1 MAISSGGSNRE
12 YHCASV
18 VLDWTGGV
26 APGTL
31 TSTVSVPAG
40 AQIISYSVMGG
51 AIVPTAGTSIEIK
64 VGGTPLGAVVNLAK
78 YDAVGE
84 GATMFVA
91 DGTLASSSGAISVAT
106 LGTHDIGSTKVSVCY
121 IV

>member
-1 MAISSGGSNRE
+1 MAINSAGGNRE

-18 VLDWTGGV
+18 NCDWAAT
-26 APGTL
+26 AAGTL
-31 TSTVSVPAG
+31 TSTVTVPAG

-51 AIVPTAGTSIEIK
+51 ATVPTTGTTVRIA
-64 VGGTPLGAVVNLAK
+64 VGGVNLGPTIAFAK

-84 GATMFVA
+84 GATLFVA
-91 DGTLASSSGAISVAT
+91 DGTIASSSGAISVVT
-106 LGTHDIGSTKVSVCY
+106 TGTHDVGQTKCSVCY

>member
-26 APGTL
+26 GPGTF

-51 AIVPTAGTSIEIK
+51 SIVPATGTSLEIK
-64 VGGTPLGAVVNLAK
+64 VGGVALGAVILKAK

-84 GATMFVA
+84 GATLFVA
-91 DGTLASSSGAISVAT
+91 DGTIASSSGVISVDS
-106 LGTHDIGSTKVSVCY
+106 LGTHDVGSTKMSVCY

>member
-18 VLDWTGGV
+18 VMTWSAT
-26 APGTL
+26 AAATY

-40 AQIISYSVMGG
+40 AQIISYSVMAGSV
-51 AIVPTAGTSIEIK
+51 VPSTGTTVRIA
-64 VGGTPLGAVVNLAK
+64 VGGTQLGATIAFAK

-84 GATMFVA
+84 GTTLFVA
-91 DGTLASSSGAISVAT
+91 DGTVASSSGVISVDT
-106 LGTHDIGSTKVSVCY
+106 TGTHDVGSTKMSVCY

>member
-18 VLDWTGGV
+18 VLDWDAT
-26 APGTL
+26 AAGTF

-51 AIVPTAGTSIEIK
+51 SIVPATGTSLEIK
-64 VGGTPLGAVVNLAK
+64 VGGVALGAVIVKAK

-84 GATMFVA
+84 GATLFVA
-91 DGTLASSSGAISVAT
+91 DGTIASSSGVISVDS
-106 LGTHDIGSTKVSVCY
+106 LGTHDVGSTKMSVCY